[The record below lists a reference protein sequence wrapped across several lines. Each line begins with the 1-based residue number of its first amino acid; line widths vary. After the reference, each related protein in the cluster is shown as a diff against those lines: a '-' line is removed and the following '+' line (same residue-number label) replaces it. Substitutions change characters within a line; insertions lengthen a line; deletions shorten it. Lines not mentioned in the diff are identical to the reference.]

1 MRTKPLVAVA
11 LATTS
16 ALASIQA
23 ATVYDNSVNDLNQRF
38 ISNNLEIGDQV
49 TLTGTDRL
57 LSLFSLEFFAT
68 GLGGGEMARVRL
80 YANNGVVWNSTPGIN
95 VPGSVLYDS
104 GTFPILSSTP
114 RSTMEFSVADGQI
127 PNNVILPNSF
137 TFSIQFS
144 GIAGAESAGVDLY
157 NPPTSGS
164 SFNDYWLYDGATWDL
179 RTNTG
184 PVLNF
189 AAHIEAVPEPSVWA
203 ICIVGGV
210 CGLSLMRRRTSRA

>member
-11 LATTS
+11 LATTA

-38 ISNNLEIGDQV
+38 ISNDLEIGDQV

-80 YANNGVVWNSTPGIN
+80 YANNGAIWNATPGIN

-104 GTFPILSSTP
+104 GAFPILSSTP
-114 RSTMEFSVADGQI
+114 RSTMEFSVAGGQI

-157 NPPTSGS
+157 NPPGTGS
-164 SFNDYWLYDGATWDL
+164 SFNDYWLYDGATWEL

-203 ICIVGGV
+203 ICIAGGV
-210 CGLSLMRRRTSRA
+210 CGHFLMRRRTSRA